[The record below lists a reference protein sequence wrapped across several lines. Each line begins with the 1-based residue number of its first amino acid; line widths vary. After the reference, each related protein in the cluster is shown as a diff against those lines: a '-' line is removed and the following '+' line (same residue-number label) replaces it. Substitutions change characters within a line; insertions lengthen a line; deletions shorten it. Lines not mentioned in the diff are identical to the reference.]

1 MRWAVPRSRE
11 IHLPEYASA
20 AAAMLFFRF
29 LFRLSGF
36 VNVVL
41 ILWTRPNVL
50 LFGSNGELAA
60 GDPRREREQG
70 RVQFTSRYPDSTKS
84 EESRI

>member
-1 MRWAVPRSRE
+1 MRWGVRE
-11 IHLPEYASA
+11 RDKVHLPGHGGA

-50 LFGSNGELAA
+50 LFGSNGELAE
-60 GDPRREREQG
+60 GDPRRGEQG
-70 RVQFTSRYPDSTKS
+70 QIELSDRYPDSTKS